1 MYETFEGFRMTDGLN
16 SRRTAL
22 KYLGMLVTTATGRE
36 FLAGWLPS
44 ARAEEMSGRP
54 RSGKAPTHHH
64 GAPAGPE
71 SAETYTPKF
80 FSPEQFKAIESLTEL
95 IIPTDDQPGA
105 REARVA
111 EYIDFVVFSAA
122 EFRPD
127 LQKEWTTGL
136 ALLDQLSQQK
146 HAQPFA
152 KLALPEQEN
161 LLLEASLPERDPSAR
176 HPAYSFYR
184 LAKGMTVGGFYTS
197 KVGLIDVLG
206 YQGRDFLPE
215 FLGCT
220 HPEHQT

>member
-1 MYETFEGFRMTDGLN
+1 MSDEPN

-22 KYLGMLVTTATGRE
+22 KYLGMMVTTAAGRE
-36 FLAGWLPS
+36 FLAGWMPS
-44 ARAEEMSGRP
+44 ARAGELRRQPGLSHA
-54 RSGKAPTHHH
+54 SAHHH
-64 GAPAGPE
+64 GAPADSE
-71 SAETYTPKF
+71 SGESYTPKF

-122 EFRPD
+122 EFKPEMP
-127 LQKEWTTGL
+127 KEWTAGL

-146 HAQPFA
+146 HGQPFG
-152 KLALPEQEN
+152 KLTAADQES
-161 LLLEASLPERDPSAR
+161 LLVEASQPEREPSAS

-184 LAKGMTVGGFYTS
+184 LVKDMTVGAFYTS

>member
-1 MYETFEGFRMTDGLN
+1 MIDEPN

-22 KYLGMLVTTATGRE
+22 KYLGMLAATAAGRE

-44 ARAEEMSGRP
+44 ARGEEMSGRP

-71 SAETYTPKF
+71 STETYTPKF
-80 FSPEQFKAIESLTEL
+80 FAPEQFKAIESLTEL

-122 EFRPD
+122 EFRPE

-136 ALLDQLSQQK
+136 ALLDQLSKQK
-146 HAQPFA
+146 HDRPFS
-152 KLALPEQEN
+152 KLSAAEQEN
-161 LLLEASLPERDPSAR
+161 LLLEASLPERDPSSR
-176 HPAYSFYR
+176 HPGYSFYR
-184 LAKGMTVGGFYTS
+184 LVKGMTVGGFYTS
-197 KVGLIDVLG
+197 TVGLIDVLG

-220 HPEHQT
+220 HPEH

>member
-1 MYETFEGFRMTDGLN
+1 MVDEPN

-22 KYLGMLVTTATGRE
+22 KYLGMLVATAAGRE
-36 FLAGWLPS
+36 FLAGWMPS
-44 ARAEEMSGRP
+44 ARAEAVSP
-54 RSGKAPTHHH
+54 HASAHHH
-64 GAPAGPE
+64 GAPAAAQPSE
-71 SAETYTPKF
+71 NYAPKF

-105 REARVA
+105 REGRVA

-122 EFRPD
+122 EFKPK
-127 LQKEWTTGL
+127 LQKEWTAGL
-136 ALLDQLSQQK
+136 ALLDQLSKQK
-146 HAQPFA
+146 HARPFT
-152 KLALPEQEN
+152 KLAAAEQEK
-161 LLLEASLPERDPSAR
+161 LLLEASLPERDPSAS
-176 HPAYSFYR
+176 HPAYAFYR
-184 LAKGMTVGGFYTS
+184 LVKDMTVGAFYTS